1 MTRQWVVRHDN
12 RRDMKAWLCSLC
24 FLSLPAV
31 AFAQMEHVHPPAADE
46 DCTKLSSGLQAVVS
60 AMEAPGIS
68 VEARVKPDS
77 MPPVEPGIKGVRLR
91 LQPMSLV
98 QPVAG
103 RVKAGENLDAVFG
116 GFLSLKTSAEG
127 TYRISSDSTVWL
139 DVLDGDQPI
148 PRSTNLPR
156 LHCGKI
162 EKSLGF
168 YLKAGVVYSLE
179 FSGSKKSE
187 VSLIISADSGG

>member
-1 MTRQWVVRHDN
+1 MELQRVVRHDN
-12 RRDMKAWLCSLC
+12 RMDMKAWLRSLC
-24 FLSLPAV
+24 FLSLPAM

-46 DCTKLSSGLQAVVS
+46 DCTKLSSSLQAVVS
-60 AMEAPGIS
+60 VMEAPEMS
-68 VEARVKPDS
+68 VEARVKRDS
-77 MPPVEPGIKGVRLR
+77 TLPVEPGVKRVQLR

-103 RVKAGENLDAVFG
+103 RVKAGENRDVVFG
-116 GFLSLKTSAEG
+116 GFMSLRASLEG
-127 TYRISSDSTVWL
+127 TYRISADSTVWL

-148 PRSTNLPR
+148 QRSTTLSR

-168 YLKAGVVYSLE
+168 YLKAGVVYWLE
-179 FSGSKKSE
+179 FSGSKRPE
-187 VSLIISADSGG
+187 VSVVITAE

>member
-1 MTRQWVVRHDN
+1 MGLQWVMRLTSEV
-12 RRDMKAWLCSLC
+12 DMKAWLCLLC
-24 FLSLPAV
+24 FLSLPAA

-46 DCTKLSSGLQAVVS
+46 DCTKLASGLQSIVS

-68 VEARVKPDS
+68 VEVREKPDS
-77 MPPVEPGIKGVRLR
+77 MLPVEPGLKRIRLR

-98 QPVAG
+98 QRVAG
-103 RVKAGENLDAVFG
+103 RVKAGENPDAVFG
-116 GFLSLKTSAEG
+116 GFLSLRASVEG

-139 DVLDGDQPI
+139 DVLDGDQPV

-162 EKSLGF
+162 EKSLVC
-168 YLKAGVVYSLE
+168 YLKAGVVYWVE

-187 VSLIISADSGG
+187 VAVVITAE